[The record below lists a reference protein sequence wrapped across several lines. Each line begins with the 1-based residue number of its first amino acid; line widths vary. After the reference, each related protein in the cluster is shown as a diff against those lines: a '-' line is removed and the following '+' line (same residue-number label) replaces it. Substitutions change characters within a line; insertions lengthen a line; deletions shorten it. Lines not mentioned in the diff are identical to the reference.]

1 MTDIKMVLQPEGR
14 AAPMED
20 KGLQPEGQNQ
30 QPVKIFCAQR
40 PVALAL
46 LEDLIIIAG
55 AHNDVSNGKATDE
68 QIKKLAGNTHL
79 FLVDLGDHLMLD
91 CGLNEKDIEEITKRV
106 SAQLQGM
113 KK

>member
-1 MTDIKMVLQPEGR
+1 MTDVKMVLQPEGK
-14 AAPMED
+14 ATPMED
-20 KGLQPEGQNQ
+20 KGFQPDGQRQ

-55 AHNDVSNGKATDE
+55 AHNDVANGKATDE

-106 SAQLQGM
+106 TAQLQGM

>member
-1 MTDIKMVLQPEGR
+1 MQEQK
-14 AAPMED
+14 
-20 KGLQPEGQNQ
+20 
-30 QPVKIFCAQR
+30 PVKIFCAQR

-68 QIKKLAGNTHL
+68 QIKKLSGNTHL

-91 CGLNEKDIEEITKRV
+91 CGLNEKDIEDITKRV
-106 SAQLQGM
+106 SAQLKGM
-113 KK
+113 QK

>member
-1 MTDIKMVLQPEGR
+1 MTDVKMVLQPEGK

-20 KGLQPEGQNQ
+20 KGLQPEQAQ
-30 QPVKIFCAQR
+30 KPVKIFCAQR

-106 SAQLQGM
+106 TAQLQGM